1 MFGNA
6 HQAVVKQ
13 DGIVGLAKRA
23 YFTRLVDAV
32 PLFYIVQNVFEG
44 SFLSFR
50 FQLIVAAAGTDFGR
64 CRDEDF
70 QFGIGEDGSSY
81 VTSVHDNAFFLTHG
95 LLLSD
100 QCLADKSQG
109 GNRAYVR
116 RNFQTADAV
125 FHADIVQIRLR
136 SLAVGVEAERNVYV
150 VHLIL

>member
-64 CRDEDF
+64 CRNEDF

-81 VTSVHDNAFFLTHG
+81 VASMTMPFSLPMACCCLTSAWRTNPRAATGLT
-95 LLLSD
+95 
-100 QCLADKSQG
+100 
-109 GNRAYVR
+109 
-116 RNFQTADAV
+116 
-125 FHADIVQIRLR
+125 
-136 SLAVGVEAERNVYV
+136 
-150 VHLIL
+150 